1 MYDQRLSVLAS
12 IGLAVGGILGMTGTF
27 APSAALRGLAW
38 GIDGVAL
45 VMAGAILTV
54 VFYRAGQDFV
64 ASGFL
69 VFAIGEGIILSG
81 AAMDLDASTPS
92 FGAGSSLWATALA
105 LISVPVPPVRS
116 WD

>member
-1 MYDQRLSVLAS
+1 MNDQRLKVFAS
-12 IGLAVGGILGMTGTF
+12 IGLAVGGILGMGGTF

-45 VMAGAILTV
+45 VMAGAVLTV
-54 VFYRAGQDFV
+54 VFYRAGQDLI

-81 AAMDLDASTPS
+81 AAMDLDASVPS
-92 FGAGSSLWATALA
+92 LGTGSSL
-105 LISVPVPPVRS
+105 
-116 WD
+116 